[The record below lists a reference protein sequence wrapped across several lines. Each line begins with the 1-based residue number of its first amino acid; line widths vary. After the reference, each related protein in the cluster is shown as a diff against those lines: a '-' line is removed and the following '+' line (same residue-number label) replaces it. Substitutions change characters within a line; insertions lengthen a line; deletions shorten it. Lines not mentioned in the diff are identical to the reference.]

1 MLRGLGKAVYKISQE
16 AVIRIQ
22 NARLLP
28 SQKTV
33 LKALKPATR
42 KVIVQASRAPLSR
55 NVFLRTFQQAVRSSR
70 LFLRPFSAIN
80 LQQFSNFNDR
90 ERRRNRFRGLYKI
103 QRRKNVGVIERI
115 RDVFNTNVRY
125 NKSLTSD
132 EFPNALNGYDI
143 GNHIACG
150 CSAAV
155 YELKKK
161 NPNAQFNALSR
172 QESDST
178 TFPLALKIMF
188 NYNFERPERYLWDE
202 MGPELIPLTS
212 NIAKGKMGNIKFL
225 SRNHPNVIKLHTAF
239 TDIMPILPGAEERY
253 PEAIPQHTDYI
264 ALDHES
270 RTLFIVMKRY
280 RMTLREYVITQK
292 RNYWTSR
299 VMYGQLLEAIVFLYE
314 HCISHRDMKSDNCL
328 VDFNFDGEVPHLVLS
343 DFGSALSTGSW
354 KVKYSDEC
362 VDLGGNLCLRA
373 PEVRRAKPGPN
384 TEVDFEMADTWAAAT
399 LGYEMFTR
407 INPFYSRMSSDTYE
421 EEEIPTLPRRL
432 QYAVK
437 NVTYQM
443 LKINP
448 EERPK
453 PHIAANVIS
462 ISLFRY
468 GQDVKVFLE
477 ECGVLMGWNTKELK
491 KSFSKTLK
499 TLGSHLEQKLDY
511 VTELYAA
518 ETIISKLI
526 CPKVISP
533 AELQLRATFLA
544 RLNRDDIWPAME
556 YFFDEES
563 YREHSNGGS
572 STHSSGAS
580 SASTKGRH
588 TPSMNGLMSPK

>member
-1 MLRGLGKAVYKISQE
+1 MLRGIGKAVYK
-16 AVIRIQ
+16 AVLRIQ
-22 NARLLP
+22 NARLIP

-33 LKALKPATR
+33 FKAIKPATR
-42 KVIVQASRAPLSR
+42 KLIVQASRAPLSR

-70 LFLRPFSAIN
+70 LFLRPFSALH
-80 LQQFSNFNDR
+80 LQQFSNFQDR
-90 ERRRNRFRGLYKI
+90 GRRNRFRGLYKL

-125 NKSLTSD
+125 NKSLLDS
-132 EFPNALNGYDI
+132 EYPNVLNGYDI

-155 YELKKK
+155 YELKIK
-161 NPNAQFNALSR
+161 NPNAQFNAFS
-172 QESDST
+172 QTDSKN

-212 NIAKGKMGNIKFL
+212 KIAKGKMGNIKFL
-225 SRNHPNVIKLHTAF
+225 SKNHPNVIKLHTAF

-299 VMYGQLLEAIVFLYE
+299 VMYGQLLEAIVFLFE

-328 VDFNFDGEVPHLVLS
+328 VDFNYDGEVPHLVLS

-354 KVKYSDEC
+354 KVKYSDDC

-373 PEVRRAKPGPN
+373 PEIRRAKSSPLK
-384 TEVDFEMADTWAAAT
+384 EVDFEMADTWAAAT

-407 INPFYSRMSSDTYE
+407 INPFYSRMSSETYE
-421 EEEIPTLPRRL
+421 EDEIPTLPRRL
-432 QYAVK
+432 QYPVK

-443 LKINP
+443 LKIYP
-448 EERPK
+448 DERPK

-468 GQDVKVFLE
+468 GQDVKLFLE

-499 TLGSHLEQKLDY
+499 TYPNFSAWK
-511 VTELYAA
+511 
-518 ETIISKLI
+518 
-526 CPKVISP
+526 
-533 AELQLRATFLA
+533 
-544 RLNRDDIWPAME
+544 
-556 YFFDEES
+556 S
-563 YREHSNGGS
+563 Y
-572 STHSSGAS
+572 
-580 SASTKGRH
+580 
-588 TPSMNGLMSPK
+588 

>member
-1 MLRGLGKAVYKISQE
+1 MLRRIGNLMTKAVVK
-16 AVIRIQ
+16 IQ
-22 NARLLP
+22 NAKLLP
-28 SQKTV
+28 SQKTAF
-33 LKALKPATR
+33 KALKPATR
-42 KVIVQASRAPLSR
+42 RIISQASRAPLSR
-55 NVFLRTFQQAVRSSR
+55 NPFLRTFQQAIRSSR
-70 LFLRPFSAIN
+70 LFLRPFSAIH
-80 LQQFSNFNDR
+80 LQQFSSFHER
-90 ERRRNRFRGLYKI
+90 ERRNRFRGLYKL

-125 NKSLTSD
+125 NKSLLDS
-132 EFPNALNGYDI
+132 EFPNQLNGYEI

-155 YELKKK
+155 YELRKK
-161 NPNAQFNALSR
+161 NPNAQFNALSI
-172 QESDST
+172 QSSSSD

-188 NYNFERPERYLWDE
+188 NYNFERPERYLWDD
-202 MGPELIPLTS
+202 MGAELIPLTS
-212 NIAKGKMGNIKFL
+212 KIAKGKMGNINFL
-225 SRNHPNVIKLHTAF
+225 PKNHPNVIKLHTAF

-253 PEAIPQHTDYI
+253 PEALPQHTDYI
-264 ALDHES
+264 ALDHQS

-280 RMTLREYVITQK
+280 RMTLREYMITQK

-299 VMYGQLLEAIVFLYE
+299 VMYGQLLEGIVFLFE

-328 VDFNFDGEVPHLVLS
+328 VDFDYDGEVPHLVLS
-343 DFGSALSTGSW
+343 DFGSALSSGSW
-354 KVKYSDEC
+354 KVKYSDDC

-373 PEVRRAKPGPN
+373 PEIRRAKPGPT
-384 TEVDFEMADTWAAAT
+384 TEVNFEMADTWAAAT

-407 INPFYSRMSSDTYE
+407 INPFYSRMSSETYE
-421 EEEIPTLPRRL
+421 EEEIPILPRRL
-432 QYAVK
+432 NYAVK

-448 EERPK
+448 DERPK
-453 PHIAANVIS
+453 PHIAANVVL
-462 ISLFRY
+462 ISLFRF
-468 GQDVKVFLE
+468 GQDVKIFLE

-499 TLGSHLEQKLDY
+499 TLGSHIEQKLDY

-518 ETIISKLI
+518 ETILSKLI
-526 CPKVISP
+526 SPKVISP

-563 YREHSNGGS
+563 YHEQHSNGS
-572 STHSSGAS
+572 SVSYSSGTS
-580 SASTKGRH
+580 TTSTKAAH
-588 TPSMNGLMSPK
+588 TPLMNGLMSPK